1 MPKARIRPN
10 VYSYSAAIS
19 ACEKGCQW
27 EQALNLLQAMPKAK
41 IRPNVYSYSAAISAC
56 ERGGQWE
63 QALTLFESMYGSQVD
78 PDIVLYN
85 ALLDCMEI
93 YSRRCLG
100 GEIFQNGLLP
110 ILQATS
116 FFQDREVDLHD
127 LSEGS
132 AVLALQWWLSKI
144 VARRL
149 EVCDRLDCIVV
160 TGYGKS
166 RKAWQTTD
174 IKAAALDLLSRLGLD
189 PQILPK
195 SLSCRSRKV
204 ASFGWCFQDFSR
216 MLSFRLVLDDS
227 SQFIEFVGIA

>member
-1 MPKARIRPN
+1 MPKAKILSDAI
-10 VYSYSAAIS
+10 SYSAVIS
-19 ACEKGCQW
+19 ACEKGGQW
-27 EQALNLLQAMPKAK
+27 EQALTLFQAMPKAK
-41 IRPNVYSYSAAISAC
+41 ISPNVVSYSAGISAC
-56 ERGGQWE
+56 EKGGQWE
-63 QALTLFESMYGSQVD
+63 QALTLFESMRGSHVD
-78 PDIVLYN
+78 PDIVSYN
-85 ALLDCMEI
+85 ALLDCLEI
-93 YSRRCLG
+93 YSSNCLG

-116 FFQDREVDLHD
+116 VFQYLQVDLHD
-127 LSEGS
+127 LSEG
-132 AVLALQWWLSKI
+132 AAGLALQWWLSKT

-149 EVCDRLDCIVV
+149 EVFDGLDCIVV